1 MFGYL
6 GSYLFDREL
15 SKWYLGNCF
24 MFVYGLVEQRPR
36 QKFKT
41 TNKQKTQNVNKCL
54 PTVLFPKGICL
65 ESNSSTVSNLVTEA
79 VLIYLKPSPGTIFLH
94 FGKMDKNI
102 IDKS

>member
-6 GSYLFDREL
+6 GSYLFDREP

-41 TNKQKTQNVNKCL
+41 TNKQKTECKQILANG
-54 PTVLFPKGICL
+54 TFS
-65 ESNSSTVSNLVTEA
+65 EANL
-79 VLIYLKPSPGTIFLH
+79 LRI
-94 FGKMDKNI
+94 
-102 IDKS
+102 